1 MAEWNRICGREEDTG
16 RKKVAVKIAAFREWE
31 HSWTCQKKSGHPT
44 PANSETWKSSNITV
58 DQYTGRNRINLKGT
72 RSEIHQNLSRA
83 QSSIAMQIRSE
94 HIGLNSYLYRR
105 KVPGVDSPKF
115 QRGYPSQNVRHMI
128 MTCPQWVKG
137 RGEILRKS
145 KDRSYEAMINSPA
158 DLARITQWI
167 LNEGWLEQFRLVG
180 QVEAV
185 MKEMMTRAGKG

>member
-1 MAEWNRICGREEDTG
+1 M
-16 RKKVAVKIAAFREWE
+16 
-31 HSWTCQKKSGHPT
+31 
-44 PANSETWKSSNITV
+44 NS
-58 DQYTGRNRINLKGT
+58 KGT
-72 RSEIHQNLSRA
+72 PSEIQQNLSRA

-105 KVPGVDSPKF
+105 KVPGVDSPKC
-115 QRGYPSQNVRHMI
+115 QCGYPSQNVRHMI
-128 MTCPQWVKG
+128 MTCPQWAKG

-158 DLARITQWI
+158 DVARITQWI

-185 MKEMMTRAGKG
+185 MKEMKTRAGKG